1 MKTIR
6 KWTPED
12 DATLQRMAAEG
23 ASLQKIAEVLDRS
36 PMAVLLRTRLLSGF
50 ENPESKRRMHDD
62 YYDQTKTITQV
73 ATEYGR
79 RWSKEDGEMLQKRFL
94 EGWNIFQLAEHF
106 NRTPNAIVRQLEKLN
121 SRTED
126 MEALFD
132 QAKFFFGKKR
142 VVRKHKNEEPLK
154 QEEEH
159 TPTLAEKRQEVNDY
173 MINHYFQMIM
183 ELDNQI
189 NSFQESTESETDY
202 SIAEGDPNIELKKEL
217 ISRNIPES
225 TAFKEAIA
233 HLAAVIDYIE
243 NTQLDFQTSTLIDIE
258 LLKAR
263 RQLIIQLRNRRIGL
277 TDAYAQYAN
286 R

>member
-1 MKTIR
+1 MRTIR
-6 KWTPED
+6 KWTPEE
-12 DATLQRMAAEG
+12 DASLKRMAAEG
-23 ASLQKIAEVLDRS
+23 ASLQKISAELDRS
-36 PMAVLLRTRLLSGF
+36 PMAVLLRTRLLSGL
-50 ENPESKRRMHDD
+50 ESPQSKRRMGDD

-106 NRTPNAIVRQLEKLN
+106 NRTPNAIVKQLGKLN

-132 QAKFFFGKKR
+132 QARFFFSKKR
-142 VVRKHKNEEPLK
+142 VIRKQSDEQQK
-154 QEEEH
+154 QDEEH
-159 TPTLAEKRQEVNDY
+159 SPTLAEKRQMANDE
-173 MINHYFQMIM
+173 MINRYFQIIL
-183 ELDNQI
+183 EFDNEI
-189 NSFQESTESETDY
+189 NSLQESLESETDY
-202 SIAEGDPNIELKKEL
+202 SIVDGDPNIELEKEL

-225 TAFKEAIA
+225 AAFKEAIA
-233 HLAAVIDYIE
+233 HLAAVIDYID
-243 NTQLDFQTSTLIDIE
+243 NTQLDARTNILLDIE

-263 RQLIIQLRNRRIGL
+263 RQLFVQMRERRIGL
-277 TDAYAQYAN
+277 IDTYAQYAK

>member
-1 MKTIR
+1 MNMIK
-6 KWTPED
+6 KWTAQD
-12 DATLQRMAAEG
+12 DATLQRMASEG
-23 ASLQKIAEVLDRS
+23 ASLQKISEELDRT
-36 PMAVLLRTRLLSGF
+36 PMAVLLRTRLLSGL
-50 ENPESKRRMHDD
+50 ENPNSKRRMNDG

-106 NRTPNAIVRQLEKLN
+106 NRTPNAIVKQLGKLN

-132 QAKFFFGKKR
+132 QARFFFGKKR
-142 VVRKHKNEEPLK
+142 VIRKQSEEQQK
-154 QEEEH
+154 QDEEH
-159 TPTLAEKRQEVNDY
+159 SPTLAEKRQMANDE
-173 MINHYFQMIM
+173 MINRYFQIIL
-183 ELDNQI
+183 EFDNEI
-189 NSFQESTESETDY
+189 NSLQESLESETDY
-202 SIAEGDPNIELKKEL
+202 SIVDGDPNIELEKDL

-225 TAFKEAIA
+225 AAFKEAIA
-233 HLAAVIDYIE
+233 HLAAVIDYIDK
-243 NTQLDFQTSTLIDIE
+243 TQLDARTNMLLDIE

-263 RQLIIQLRNRRIGL
+263 RQLFVQMRERRIGL
-277 TDAYAQYAN
+277 IDTYAQYAK

>member
-142 VVRKHKNEEPLK
+142 VIRKQSDEQQK

-202 SIAEGDPNIELKKEL
+202 SIAEGDPNIELEKEL

-243 NTQLDFQTSTLIDIE
+243 NTQLDFRTSTLIDIE